1 MGNGVVAQSLEM
13 ETRSYL
19 VHAYKGYFVGSFSA
33 ENADG
38 LHVGFAQICVERP
51 SNGADAHPVEQVR
64 SAGAYP
70 DRDKALSAA
79 QSQARAI
86 IDSLT
91 PNWDPFT
98 APGWMVSR

>member
-1 MGNGVVAQSLEM
+1 M
-13 ETRSYL
+13 EPSSYQ

-33 ENADG
+33 EAGDG
-38 LHVGFAQICVERP
+38 MHVGIAQICTERP
-51 SNGADAHPVEQVR
+51 SSSSDAHPLEQVR
-64 SAGAYP
+64 SVGAYP
-70 DRDKALSAA
+70 SRDKALNAA
-79 QSQARAI
+79 QHQARAI